1 MPTLRTYEAATVE
14 EALAKVRQDLGA
26 EARIVNAEKIR
37 TGGIAGFFTRERYEL
52 KVEVPTGEPE
62 PRDGVERA
70 ARNASEAA
78 TAASVHQARIT
89 SILDLVDKV
98 SEEERADVPSI
109 VDHAAAAAYRP
120 STEEPAFA
128 AVMRR
133 IASEA
138 GLLDGSGQPV
148 QPAQAE
154 TPATRDGEATAAPA
168 PWLPLHVG
176 APTAEATVETTP
188 LAPDAV
194 DEITDEITDEGLPWM
209 PAVDALPAGA
219 GLVPAISFGGG
230 ADDAAADD
238 AAESIHGHLAT
249 IDLTTGEGDL
259 ASAGTCAE
267 VPATPIPR
275 LRLVPDLALEAALK
289 RPETALALPE
299 IPGALV
305 RLGLPGSLVPATASI
320 DDLVPA
326 LLRELRRLPAIPT
339 LPAHPG
345 AVTCVT
351 GERESALELA
361 RTISEELGLDPD
373 DIVVASR
380 RPAGRQRASLAL
392 HSAAAASEQARHW
405 RAFGTSKVVAV
416 PVAPG
421 STDTAWARRIIDAV
435 QPQAVWGTADA
446 RRKVEDIGTWADAL
460 GGIDALAIDHVE
472 ETVSPA
478 SVLALGIPVAVVDE
492 RWASAALWALILA
505 ERVSTASAA

>member
-1 MPTLRTYEAATVE
+1 LPTLRTYEAATVE

-194 DEITDEITDEGLPWM
+194 DEIT
-209 PAVDALPAGA
+209 
-219 GLVPAISFGGG
+219 GG